1 MAHNPHRKLVKHYD
15 EPGHSHEL
23 TFSCYGRRPLLAN
36 NDWRMLLSEGIERAI
51 SRHQYRLVAF
61 VYMPEH
67 VHLLVLQDVESSGV
81 DALLRA
87 IKRPVSYRIKQRLI
101 ESASPLLGQL
111 TVHQRPGVSTFR
123 FWQEGP
129 AYDRNLVEATTI
141 ESAIGYI
148 HENPVRRGLCRRAI
162 DWRWSSARHYIEPSG
177 APDPGL
183 PRIHGLPAGYLDALE
198 WK

>member
-1 MAHNPHRKLVKHYD
+1 MAHDDHRKLVKHYN
-15 EPGHSHEL
+15 EPGHCHEL
-23 TFSCYGRRPLLAN
+23 TFSCFGRRPLLTN
-36 NDWRMLLSEGIERAI
+36 NIWRALLSEGIERAV

-67 VHLLVLQDVESSGV
+67 VHLLVLQEAESSGI

-101 ESASPLLGQL
+101 DSASPLLGQL
-111 TVHQRPGVSTFR
+111 TVHQRPGISTFR

-129 AYDRNLVEATTI
+129 GYDRNLVEATTI

-148 HENPVRRGLCRRAI
+148 HENPVRRGLCRRAM
-162 DWRWSSARHYIEPSG
+162 DWRWSSARHYVELSG
-177 APDPGL
+177 ASDSDL
-183 PRIHGLPAGYLDALE
+183 PRIHGLPSGYLDALG